1 MQETRLPVCTENV
14 VRFDLL
20 VESLNVGRGGRLI
33 RRMSVENL
41 LWGEPR
47 FHGELMCT
55 ENAIRLDPGSRKRI
69 GRPRISAELR
79 NLIGATSR
87 ANHLWAHHT
96 LAVNCS
102 SPVSR
107 SRSRRSHAI
116 CTGVGRHRRAGGTT
130 APDREE
136 AMLVVKKNARQ
147 ILRSNFASTRNLR
160 AGSTSLVLSLAVAVC
175 MMVWP
180 PPLVAADA
188 DACKTFVDKL
198 AVDKDGK
205 ITRSAF
211 DQLMKEPSPFHAA
224 LGSQRLPGGRVA
236 WVTFQDKRF
245 TDANVEKVC
254 VRAFYDATGDNP
266 QPVSIRQVFVSEKE
280 HLKVVFD
287 VPPSDRPFYSRADFL
302 FVGVLAD
309 TTPSYFNY
317 FVRATVT
324 NGGTA
329 VILSLLFVSVAYLFL
344 VWITYEPADVGDL
357 TGVDWLAYTLSPI
370 RITAGWFGDASM
382 SQVQIILFTFIVA
395 GLLFHVWLS
404 TAALSNIS
412 TDLLILLGI
421 SAAGAGTAKF
431 AQTLKISLKP
441 ETARF
446 LIGKGWFDWKLSLAG
461 THATLRNLLLT
472 DGRLDV
478 YKFQMAIFTV
488 VVAFYV
494 ISAGQ
499 TDLGEV
505 KISETMLYLIGI
517 SQGVYVGGKA
527 VTDRTTDLENAVA
540 KMMELE
546 NKIVAETDEAKR
558 KPLLAEYERAAS
570 FAIRE
575 FAPLYNREVPK
586 DSRAPAGSDTIDPA
600 VLRPAGL

>member
-1 MQETRLPVCTENV
+1 
-14 VRFDLL
+14 
-20 VESLNVGRGGRLI
+20 
-33 RRMSVENL
+33 
-41 LWGEPR
+41 
-47 FHGELMCT
+47 
-55 ENAIRLDPGSRKRI
+55 
-69 GRPRISAELR
+69 
-79 NLIGATSR
+79 
-87 ANHLWAHHT
+87 
-96 LAVNCS
+96 
-102 SPVSR
+102 
-107 SRSRRSHAI
+107 
-116 CTGVGRHRRAGGTT
+116 
-130 APDREE
+130 
-136 AMLVVKKNARQ
+136 MLVVKKNARQ

-446 LIGKGWFDWKLSLAG
+446 LIGKGWFDWKLSLAR